1 MSKTNSQE
9 RLLTIFLR
17 LQAGKK
23 LIKTRL
29 SKEIVVDPKSIQRDI
44 SRLKGILEENPHL
57 GLEIVFD
64 SLDNI
69 YRLIGKTTFNNK
81 DILGISK
88 ILLENRSLNKSELNS
103 LLEDPLALLSI
114 EEKKY
119 KPELVDMLFLFF
131 TDRQTI
137 IIRLGPK
144 RSYNLSFY

>member
-1 MSKTNSQE
+1 MMNSQE

-17 LQAGKK
+17 LQAGE
-23 LIKTRL
+23 RL
-29 SKEIVVDPKSIQRDI
+29 SKARLSTEFGVDPKSIQRDI

-103 LLEDPLALLSI
+103 LLEGLLALLSI
-114 EEKKY
+114 EEKSTSQN
-119 KPELVDMLFLFF
+119 LLICFF
-131 TDRQTI
+131 YFSLTGKQ
-137 IIRLGPK
+137 
-144 RSYNLSFY
+144 

>member
-1 MSKTNSQE
+1 M
-9 RLLTIFLR
+9 
-17 LQAGKK
+17 
-23 LIKTRL
+23 
-29 SKEIVVDPKSIQRDI
+29 
-44 SRLKGILEENPHL
+44 KGILEENPHL

-81 DILGISK
+81 DIWGISK

-103 LLEDPLALLSI
+103 LLEDLLALLSI